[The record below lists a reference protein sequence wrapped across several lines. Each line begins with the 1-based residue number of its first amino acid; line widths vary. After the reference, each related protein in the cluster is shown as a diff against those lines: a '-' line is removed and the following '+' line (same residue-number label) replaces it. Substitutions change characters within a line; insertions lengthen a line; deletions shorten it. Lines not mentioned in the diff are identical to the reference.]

1 MKYLREIRK
10 TLKKSQQ
17 EMANELGVTQKA
29 VSTYED
35 TEYMIPENII
45 KLLELKYHIN
55 REYLTSGTGEMFTD
69 DPEKL
74 LLEKYTGKYRN
85 ILENV
90 FEMNEKKLDILLE
103 FINTINKGL

>member
-10 TLKKSQQ
+10 ALKKSQQ
-17 EMANELGVTQKA
+17 EMAEELGVSQKA

-35 TEYMIPENII
+35 PEYIIPENII
-45 KLLELKYHIN
+45 KLLELKYNIN
-55 REYLTSGTGEMFTD
+55 REYLTSGTGEMFTEN
-69 DPEKL
+69 PEKL
-74 LLEKYTGKYRN
+74 LLERYTGKYRN

-90 FEMNEKKLDILLE
+90 FEMNDKQLDILLE

>member
-35 TEYMIPENII
+35 TEYMIPEKII

>member
-1 MKYLREIRK
+1 MIYFKDIRK
-10 TLKKSQQ
+10 AIKKSQAQ
-17 EMANELGVTQKA
+17 MAEDLGVTQQA
-29 VSTYED
+29 VARYED
-35 TEYMIPENII
+35 PEYTIPENII

-55 REYLTSGTGEMFTD
+55 REYLTSRTGEMFTD

-74 LLEKYTGKYRN
+74 LLENYTGKYKN

-90 FEMNEKKLDILLE
+90 FEMNEKQLDILLE

>member
-1 MKYLREIRK
+1 MIYFKDIRK
-10 TLKKSQQ
+10 QLKKSQS
-17 EMANELGVTQKA
+17 EIAEEIGVSQQA
-29 VSTYED
+29 VARYED
-35 TEYMIPENII
+35 PEYIIPENII
-45 KLLELKYHIN
+45 KLLELKYNIN

-90 FEMNEKKLDILLE
+90 FEMNEKQLDILLE

>member
-1 MKYLREIRK
+1 MKNLREIRK

-17 EMANELGVTQKA
+17 EMAEELGVTQKA

-35 TEYMIPENII
+35 PEYMIPENII

-55 REYLTSGTGEMFTD
+55 REYLASGSGDMFTD
-69 DPEKL
+69 DPGKL

-90 FEMNEKKLDILLE
+90 FEMNEKQLDILLE